1 MYTVTF
7 TRNYINAINFQYPVI
22 NTGSTL
28 NEVIDYIA
36 LSKPTNSREHHIFD
50 VKSDDC
56 ELFTV
61 ILSPDYIYIIF
72 TGYGTRVY
80 DYSYAGGAREFIK
93 ITAHLIGCDSLEE
106 GE

>member
-7 TRNYINAINFQYPVI
+7 TRNYTNAINFQYPVI

-36 LSKPTNSREHHIFD
+36 LSKPTNSREHHIFN

-61 ILSPDYIYIIF
+61 ILSPEYIYIIF
-72 TGYGTRVY
+72 TDYGTRVY
-80 DYSYAGGAREFIK
+80 DYSHADEARESIK
-93 ITAHLIGCDSLEE
+93 IMAHLMGVE
-106 GE
+106 

>member
-7 TRNYINAINFQYPVI
+7 TRNYTNAINFQCPVI
-22 NTGSTL
+22 IAGSTL
-28 NEVIDYIA
+28 NDVIDFIA
-36 LSKPTNSREHHIFD
+36 LSKPTNSREHHIFN

-61 ILSPDYIYIIF
+61 ILSPEYIYIIF

-93 ITAHLIGCDSLEE
+93 IMAHLMGCDSLEE